1 MVAEA
6 SQAEPEFKDVARKLS
21 GENLATARTHQ
32 VPGFLPDMKMT
43 PRTNVLR
50 QWLVYALMTLSFGA
64 AVLLRGGDNA
74 RQWEWTAL
82 GVSLAAVLAILP
94 GPRWERAPRE
104 SFGFGVLVLLLGWM
118 VFQITPLPPAILA
131 HIAPTRWAAVEAAR
145 LATGQS
151 LNSSPHSWAA
161 ISAAPPASFER
172 LLDILPAMA
181 ALVAAREMGWW
192 WHDCAWIPFA
202 PVVAI
207 AWLESLAGLLQF
219 SLARANAAGRT
230 EGGSAP
236 AMATGTYVYHNHFSG
251 LLEMAF
257 PLAVL
262 WAVWAWRKGNWQR
275 EEGLAPAMQ
284 AAALLGVAACL
295 FLGILASLS
304 RMGFASTIGGA
315 GLTLLAVLA
324 SRFMRLRSST
334 LRHGSGGRHGPA
346 FRRWLRTAPAA
357 AVLAAF
363 LVMLPPKELMARFA
377 ELDLTQDS
385 RAQMWADTN
394 RLIHDSLWLGAGVG
408 AFEQGLYRYKRS
420 MPLNT
425 VDFAHND
432 YLQVLAELGIIGTVL
447 AGALAVWVLAKLAAV
462 VIWLG
467 GGPNWEFAVGLLG
480 ALLTLALHSI
490 ADFNLYLPSNALAL
504 AWLAGLAVSP
514 GLKGR

>member
-1 MVAEA
+1 
-6 SQAEPEFKDVARKLS
+6 
-21 GENLATARTHQ
+21 
-32 VPGFLPDMKMT
+32 MKMT

-64 AVLLRGGDNA
+64 AVLLKGGDNA

-82 GVSLAAVLAILP
+82 GLSLAAILAILP

-104 SFGFGVLVLLLGWM
+104 SFGFGVLVLLLAWM
-118 VFQITPLPPAILA
+118 VFQITPLPPAILT
-131 HIAPTRWAAVEAAR
+131 HIAPTRWTALEAAR
-145 LATGQS
+145 LATGQP
-151 LNSSPHSWAA
+151 LKSWAA

-172 LLDILPAMA
+172 LLDILPALA

-192 WHDCAWIPFA
+192 WRDCAWVPFA
-202 PVVAI
+202 PIVAI

-219 SLARANAAGRT
+219 SLSRTNAAGASG
-230 EGGSAP
+230 GGSAP
-236 AMATGTYVYHNHFSG
+236 VMASGTYVYHNHFSG

-257 PLAVL
+257 PIAVL

-275 EEGLAPAMQ
+275 QERLAPALQ

-324 SRFMRLRSST
+324 SRSMRRRSSAR
-334 LRHGSGGRHGPA
+334 RHGWA
-346 FRRWLRTAPAA
+346 FKPWLRTAPAA
-357 AVLAAF
+357 AVLAAV

-385 RAQMWADTN
+385 RAQMWADTS
-394 RLIHDSLWLGAGVG
+394 RLIHDSLWVGAGVG

-432 YLQVLAELGIIGTVL
+432 YLQILAELGIPGAVLVGTL
-447 AGALAVWVLAKLAAV
+447 ALWVLAKLAAV
-462 VIWLG
+462 VLWLAG
-467 GGPNWEFAVGLLG
+467 SSNWEFAVGLLG
-480 ALLTLALHSI
+480 AVLTLALHSC

>member
-1 MVAEA
+1 
-6 SQAEPEFKDVARKLS
+6 
-21 GENLATARTHQ
+21 
-32 VPGFLPDMKMT
+32 MKMT

-64 AVLLRGGDNA
+64 AVILKGGDNP

-82 GVSLAAVLAILP
+82 GVSLAAILAILP

-118 VFQITPLPPAILA
+118 VFQVTPLPPAILT
-131 HIAPTRWAAVEAAR
+131 HIAPTRWTAVEAAR

-151 LNSSPHSWAA
+151 LNSSLTSWAA

-192 WHDCAWIPFA
+192 WRGRGWIPFA
-202 PVVAI
+202 PIVAI

-219 SLARANAAGRT
+219 SLARTNAAGRT
-230 EGGSAP
+230 EGGSAT

-257 PLAVL
+257 PIAAL

-275 EEGLAPAMQ
+275 QERLAPALQ

-295 FLGILASLS
+295 FLGIVASLS
-304 RMGFASTIGGA
+304 RMGFASTIGA
-315 GLTLLAVLA
+315 AALTALAVLA
-324 SRFMRLRSST
+324 SRPIRRRSSAGRRPAFKPWLRS
-334 LRHGSGGRHGPA
+334 
-346 FRRWLRTAPAA
+346 APAA
-357 AVLAAF
+357 AALAAV

-385 RAQMWADTN
+385 RAQMWADTT

-432 YLQVLAELGIIGTVL
+432 YLQILAELGIPGAVL
-447 AGALAVWVLAKLAAV
+447 AGALTVWVLAKLAAV

-467 GGPNWEFAVGLLG
+467 GSPNWEFAVGLLG
-480 ALLTLALHSI
+480 ALLTLALHSC
-490 ADFNLYLPSNALAL
+490 ADFNFYLPSNALAL